1 MCNKSQGYYLDG
13 YHRNDIGEA
22 INTIQRDY
30 QLNLLDDSQ
39 VADYLEL
46 SNCNENTLTDE
57 LTRIYQLIERNG
69 NDAGDIADWEA
80 TLHIIECKL
89 MAIKYSKNFNPFNP
103 FNAISMGTDPDDAD
117 KDYMHVDDS
126 YLASN
131 IHWKPPVPDEIADWQ
146 PMEISDYDSLRI
158 LHVDIE
164 TTDLNPTNE
173 RIAMIGIMCN
183 ETDAFKG
190 YVYGEEL
197 DQLKQ
202 GKIFQAKKPNHD
214 VAEGLI
220 IANFILW
227 IEKLKPQVLDLH
239 NGFEFDTKFI
249 QRRIEI
255 LRKRKAV
262 QNAIKKYPK
271 LAVLNDDLFYI
282 SNYEKTITAASM
294 YGRPIVFTPVY
305 TVPANHAGYHNLKNT
320 DIQIIDTMHLAA
332 QVDKIMANMSSYTLK
347 YLAHYVEFRTEKRL
361 ELKHTEIQEYWQSQE
376 PEKLEKLRQ
385 YLIFDLEDQR
395 AVGNFFLPSVWY
407 QKMFVNMPLQELAVA
422 SPAKKWNSILT
433 DYYHDLNEKSKF
445 DTNANWHEI
454 PEADDKVKYEG
465 ALVDCNPGLYKNF
478 FKIDVSSLYPS
489 LILRYSLAGPKDPMK
504 VSEVALQL
512 FKDLRIVF
520 KTAAGDNPHAILDMA
535 AYKSVESMFKN
546 VDLDNITKV
555 DKAKFKSMDKSL
567 KVCINGFYGFL
578 GVGGYPYNSIESAA
592 LTTAYGRVLMRV
604 MREECERWALVV
616 NVDTDGLCLQP
627 KLSDD
632 VDWTGIDG
640 YEVCPKTGDL
650 IPNLAHNSEE
660 EYVNPKFIWARVQK
674 LLPEGISIDTEDN
687 CPDGCIYAPKCKN
700 YVFWETPDSKPKTKG
715 VYRKRNRSRLQK
727 EFPINYLYN
736 LAFQD
741 EDCAEEFY
749 DGIINLIGGF
759 DTNNARS
766 DELELFTFTQ
776 NIPSNN
782 KTLVSFNV
790 GKPRDKVSFVWCSV
804 QEYTPKKGNP
814 KKNLTKLPVKVTVT
828 EDDRYLFTPQDLPET
843 IDLKDVNLG
852 LNTSFYKGDI
862 DKLKDEIDR
871 VVGLK

>member
-1 MCNKSQGYYLDG
+1 MPTK
-13 YHRNDIGEA
+13 
-22 INTIQRDY
+22 
-30 QLNLLDDSQ
+30 
-39 VADYLEL
+39 
-46 SNCNENTLTDE
+46 
-57 LTRIYQLIERNG
+57 
-69 NDAGDIADWEA
+69 
-80 TLHIIECKL
+80 
-89 MAIKYSKNFNPFNP
+89 FNP
-103 FNAISMGTDPDDAD
+103 FNAISMGTDPDDPD
-117 KDYMHVDDS
+117 KDYMYVDDE

-146 PMEISDYDSLRI
+146 PMTIPDYDSLRI

-164 TTDLNPTNE
+164 TTGLNPNNE
-173 RIAMIGIMCN
+173 RIIMLGIMCN

-190 YVYGEEL
+190 TVYGKEL
-197 DQLKQ
+197 EQLKR
-202 GKIFQAKKPNHD
+202 GRIFQVKKPDHD
-214 VAEGLI
+214 VAEALAI
-220 IANFILW
+220 VNFILRL
-227 IEKLKPQVLDLH
+227 EKLKPQVLDLH

-255 LRKRKAV
+255 LRESKSVQRAV
-262 QNAIKKYPK
+262 NKYPK
-271 LAVLNDDLFYI
+271 LAVLDDDLFYI
-282 SNYEKTITAASM
+282 AQFEKTITAASM

-305 TVPANHAGYHNLKNT
+305 TISANYSGYHNLKNT

-332 QVDKIMANMSSYTLK
+332 QVDKIKANMSSYTLK
-347 YLAHYVEFRTEKRL
+347 YLAHYVKFRTEKRL
-361 ELKHTEIQEYWQSQE
+361 ELKHTEIQEYWQSQD
-376 PEKLEKLRQ
+376 PAKLEKLRQ
-385 YLIFDLEDQR
+385 YLLFDLEDQR

-422 SPAKKWNSILT
+422 SPAKKWNAILT

-445 DTNANWHEI
+445 DPNADWFEI

-504 VSEVALQL
+504 VSEVALKL
-512 FKDLRIVF
+512 FKDLRLVF
-520 KTAAGDNPHAILDMA
+520 KTAAGDTPHNILEMS
-535 AYKSVESMFKN
+535 AYKSVESMFTN
-546 VDLDNITKV
+546 VDLDNITSA
-555 DKAKFKSMDKSL
+555 DKAKFKSMDGSL

-640 YEVCPKTGDL
+640 YEVCPKTGEQIPL
-650 IPNLAHNSEE
+650 IAQNSEE

-674 LLPEGISIDTEDN
+674 LLPEGINIDTEDN
-687 CPDGCIYAPKCKN
+687 CPDGCIYSPKMKN
-700 YVFWETPDSKPKTKG
+700 YVFWPTPDSKPKTKG
-715 VYRKRNRSRLQK
+715 VYRKRNRTRLQK

-741 EDCAEEFY
+741 DDCAEEYY
-749 DGIINLIGGF
+749 DQVIQDLYAA
-759 DTNNARS
+759 DTGNVKS
-766 DELELFTFTQ
+766 EQLEKYTFTQ

-782 KTLVSFNV
+782 KTLVGFNV

-814 KKNLTKLPVKVTVT
+814 KKHRTKLPVRVTIT
-828 EDDRYLFTPQDLPET
+828 EDDRYVFTPQELPET
-843 IDLKDVNLG
+843 IDLKDVSFD
-852 LNTSFYKGDI
+852 LNIPFYQGDI

-871 VVGLK
+871 VIGIK